1 MQYLKNPRK
10 FCQTFFDFDNV
21 EEGDAS
27 NTAIPRHYQYI
38 YRRKAMHIT
47 CQHHPELDK
56 TTQQEEYWMIE
67 QGEKK
72 NPHRSTDEK

>member
-1 MQYLKNPRK
+1 
-10 FCQTFFDFDNV
+10 
-21 EEGDAS
+21 
-27 NTAIPRHYQYI
+27 
-38 YRRKAMHIT
+38 MHIT